1 MNPAMNPAMN
11 YGPLLLGVATVM
23 LAACRSGA
31 IPEVEQAPDRIMSFQ
46 FLFARNCAGCHGPGG
61 KDGAALSLSDP
72 LFLTIADDAAIRRT
86 ISSGVSGTPM
96 PAFAQSAGGML
107 TDQQIDALVRGI
119 RAWANPNAL
128 GGSTAPSYTA
138 QEPGDPQRGAGVYQ
152 TFCLSCHGAEG
163 RGGRAGSI
171 VDGSYLALISDH
183 DLRMNVIL
191 GRPAH
196 GAPDWRG
203 DVAGGDVPGRPMS
216 EQEIS
221 DVVAWLGAQRPATP
235 GQPYPATWLKNESG
249 RIE

>member
-1 MNPAMNPAMN
+1 MN
-11 YGPLLLGVATVM
+11 YGPLLLGVATIM

-46 FLFARNCAGCHGPGG
+46 FLYAQNCAGCHGPGG
-61 KDGAALSLSDP
+61 KDGAAIALADP
-72 LFLTIADDAAIRRT
+72 LFLAIAGDAAIRRT

-107 TDQQIDALVRGI
+107 TDKQIEALVQGI
-119 RAWANPNAL
+119 RGWANSAGL
-128 GGSTAPSYTA
+128 QGSTPPSYTA
-138 QEPGDPQRGAGVYQ
+138 RVPGDPRRGAGVFQ
-152 TFCLSCHGAEG
+152 TFCLSCHGVEG

-171 VDGSYLALISDH
+171 VDGSYLALASDQ

-191 GRPAH
+191 GRPAQ

-203 DVAGGDVPGRPMS
+203 DLPGRPMS

-221 DVVAWLGAQRPATP
+221 DVVAWLGTQRPATP
-235 GQPYPATWLKNESG
+235 GQPYPATWLENESG
-249 RIE
+249 GMR